1 MTLGAHDALLM
12 LALLGVVVGLLVSAL
27 LLWIAYPI
35 LLVLGGILMALIP
48 GLPHPSLNPQ
58 IVLVGI
64 LPPLLYSTAFYT
76 SVRELRRNIRAIS
89 SLSTGLVIATTAAV
103 AAVMH
108 AAVGGMTWSTAFV
121 LGAIVA
127 PTDPI
132 AATSIAERIGLPRNL
147 VAVVEG
153 EGLLNDATALVLYRF
168 AVVAVVSGAFS
179 LSHATWKFFV
189 SVIAGT

>member
-1 MTLGAHDALLM
+1 MTLGAHDALLL
-12 LALLGVVVGLLVSAL
+12 LALVGV
-27 LLWIAYPI
+27 
-35 LLVLGGILMALIP
+35 
-48 GLPHPSLNPQ
+48 
-58 IVLVGI
+58 

-89 SLSTGLVIATTAAV
+89 SLSIGLVIATTVAV

-147 VAVVEG
+147 VAVIEG
-153 EGLLNDATALVLYRF
+153 EGLLNAATALVFYRF
-168 AVVAVVSGAFS
+168 AVAAVVSGS
-179 LSHATWKFFV
+179 
-189 SVIAGT
+189 